1 VGDEAFEVPLFPLD
15 VVLFPGMAVPLHI
28 FEPRYREMM
37 GVCLDSDLPFGVVRA
52 LMEHD
57 SGNEVPARVGTLAR
71 ISDYERLPDGRYNLL
86 ATGTERFEILELQPG
101 GSYVTALVHRLRDT
115 SEEDDLLQVAAL
127 ARAARSALA
136 RYLHRMLK
144 LVGSGDCQI
153 AIPTDPVELSY
164 LIGMCLTCEDAEKQQ
179 LLETRTVA
187 DRLARGT
194 ALLRAETKAL
204 AHQIESE
211 ICPSAPV
218 DRSRL
223 N

>member
-1 VGDEAFEVPLFPLD
+1 MGDEAFEVPLFPLD

-37 GVCLDSDLPFGVVRA
+37 GVCLDSDMPFGVVRA
-52 LMEHD
+52 QMEHD
-57 SGNEVPARVGTLAR
+57 SGHEVPARVGTLAR

-101 GSYVTALVHRLRDT
+101 GSYPSALVRRLRDT
-115 SEEDDLLQVAAL
+115 TEADDLSQVAAL
-127 ARAARSALA
+127 ARAARTALT
-136 RYLHRMLK
+136 RYLRTMLK
-144 LVGSGDCQI
+144 LVGSGDCKI

-164 LIGMCLTCEDAEKQQ
+164 LIGMCLTCEDTEKQQ

-187 DRLARGT
+187 DRLAKGT
-194 ALLRAETKAL
+194 ALLRAETAAL
-204 AHQIESE
+204 AHQIECE
-211 ICPSAPV
+211 TRPSAAV